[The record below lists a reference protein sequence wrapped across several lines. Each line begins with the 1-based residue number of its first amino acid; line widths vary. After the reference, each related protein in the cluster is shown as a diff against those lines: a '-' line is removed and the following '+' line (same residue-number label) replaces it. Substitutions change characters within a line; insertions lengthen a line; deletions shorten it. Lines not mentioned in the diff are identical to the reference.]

1 MSFTLALSGQ
11 ALLHGPLQQTDDN
24 AVRELL
30 RADIALCNLE
40 ASVASDAGWPTK
52 TKTLHLAT
60 PAALDSL
67 RALGFNSLAHANNHA
82 FDLGPPG
89 ILATHAAA
97 KAAGLSIAGSGLSIA
112 EAIRPSLLPIGAA
125 RQAAIFAL
133 DLGPQPDIV
142 YAAANRAG
150 IAPLRMQRR
159 IALPPERLQ
168 ALREIVAQLGDDRRL
183 AARQAVGYSASAA
196 EEGLEAFGQR
206 FVSGAAVQ
214 AHWQAEPADFEQ
226 LAQSMAAAR
235 AAGHFIVL
243 CLHNHHWEPE
253 WHLTPAWFPA
263 LARQLIAAG
272 ADVILGTGAPVLQPA
287 QIIDGKPVFSGLGN
301 FAFHTRR
308 SQSYADNK
316 LDVWRSVVLR
326 LQIDDRDR
334 CSAIELLP
342 IAVGRPAEEGGHAQ
356 APTALSGSAAA
367 EILQRF
373 SANLDDAGRALL
385 KP

>member
-11 ALLHGPLQQTDDN
+11 ALLHGPLQPSEDC

-67 RALGFNSLAHANNHA
+67 RALGFSSLAHANNHA

-97 KAAGLSIAGSGLSIA
+97 KAAGLSIAGSGLCIA
-112 EAIRPSLLPIGAA
+112 EAIRPSLLPIGAG

-142 YAAANRAG
+142 YADAMRAG

-168 ALREIVAQLGDDRRL
+168 ALREILAELGDDRRL
-183 AARQAVGYSASAA
+183 AARQAVGYSAGAA
-196 EEGLEAFGQR
+196 EDGLQAFGQH
-206 FVSGAAVQ
+206 FIDGPSVA
-214 AHWQAEPADFEQ
+214 AHWQAEPADFAQ

-235 AAGHFIVL
+235 EAGHFIVL

-253 WHLTPAWFPA
+253 WHFTPQWFPA

-287 QIIDGKPVFSGLGN
+287 QLIDGKPVFSGLGN

-308 SQSYADNK
+308 SKRYADNK
-316 LDVWRSVVLR
+316 VDVWRSVAVR
-326 LQIDDRDR
+326 LHIDDADR
-334 CSAIELLP
+334 CSAIDVLP
-342 IAVGRPAEEGGHAQ
+342 IAVGRPAEEGGGAR
-356 APTALSGSAAA
+356 APTPLAGSAAT

-373 SANLDDAGRALL
+373 SADLDDAGRALL
-385 KP
+385 NP